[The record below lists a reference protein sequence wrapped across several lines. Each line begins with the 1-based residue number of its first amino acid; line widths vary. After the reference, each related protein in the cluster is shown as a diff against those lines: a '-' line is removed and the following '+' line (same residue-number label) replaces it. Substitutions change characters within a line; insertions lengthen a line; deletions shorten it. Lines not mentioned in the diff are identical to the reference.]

1 MKAISTTKARENLF
15 QLVKE
20 VAINHEPIQVH
31 GKQGAVVMVAQ
42 EDWESIEETLFIDSI
57 PGLGDSII
65 EGLQT
70 PESDCFDKIEW

>member
-42 EDWESIEETLFIDSI
+42 EDWESIEETL
-57 PGLGDSII
+57 LA
-65 EGLQT
+65 
-70 PESDCFDKIEW
+70 